1 MEDRIIE
8 ILSDVDRPA
17 KSAIEINDELG
28 FTDIKEYKKLEKIL
42 EEMTKDGILYY
53 SEKKKRYLLLK
64 NSHLLKGKLIVNPKG
79 FGFVEIGE
87 GRKDIYINKNNLKNA
102 RANDIVLIELIGD
115 KTEGRIVKILSRDE
129 HSFVG
134 VVYFKNGKHYGWKL

>member
-79 FGFVEIGE
+79 FGFVEIG
-87 GRKDIYINKNNLKNA
+87 
-102 RANDIVLIELIGD
+102 
-115 KTEGRIVKILSRDE
+115 
-129 HSFVG
+129 
-134 VVYFKNGKHYGWKL
+134 

>member
-8 ILSDVDRPA
+8 ILSDVDKPA